1 MKECLNVELLNGDL
15 QIIEGLGMGKCRYC
29 GKERKSNFEFCN
41 NECENSYKKRIE
53 KDRHKIKYFMLG
65 IILGFFCYV
74 LWRDIKSRFRNR
86 NGNCSDGDRYFS
98 PAIYYSRNNC
108 FLGYQRSKLVG
119 RILGILLIVVGI
131 WVGCSGQNGI
141 SKINPV
147 FQATVLEVHEKSVL
161 VEPLEGEE
169 IRKSADKISVSLDF
183 VSTKEVLKLE
193 EGIRVSIVY
202 NGDIMESYPA
212 QIKTVFAIYLVDEN
226 GEVIREIE

>member
-15 QIIEGLGMGKCRYC
+15 KIIEGLGMGKCRYC
-29 GKERKSNFEFCN
+29 SKERKSNFEFCN

-65 IILGFFCYV
+65 IILGFFVMFYGAISN
-74 LWRDIKSRFRNR
+74 RDFVIGAGIVVTGIDIVSLPFTT
-86 NGNCSDGDRYFS
+86 
-98 PAIYYSRNNC
+98 PETTA
-108 FLGYQRSKLVG
+108 FLGYQKSKLVG

-131 WVGCSGQNGI
+131 WVGCSGQNEI
-141 SKINPV
+141 SKINPA

-169 IRKSADKISVSLDF
+169 IRKSADKISVSLDL
-183 VSTKEVLKLE
+183 VSTKEVPKLE
-193 EGIRVSIVY
+193 EGTRVSIVY
-202 NGDIMESYPA
+202 NGDVQESYPA
-212 QIKTVFAIYLVDEN
+212 KIKTVFAIYLVDAN